1 MRIALLVAIA
11 LTFASGCG
19 MAASI
24 AEQSGLGATAEERA
38 DNERIRALIP
48 QIAAACEISTG
59 RMESF
64 ARELHDTVTGNRVPD
79 TYVVTVE
86 SYHDAVRG
94 ALRAQLRHEFDR
106 NPQATCQQVAED
118 YAFSRPRDWRLRRQ
132 PASKTVAS
140 IVRMIEQESQGWHVR
155 RIY

>member
-1 MRIALLVAIA
+1 MRIALLITAI
-11 LTFASGCG
+11 LIFASGCG

-24 AEQSGLGATAEERA
+24 AEQAGLGATAEERA

-48 QIAAACEISTG
+48 QLAAACEISPG

-64 ARELHDTVTGNRVPD
+64 ARELHDVVTGNRVTD
-79 TYVVTVE
+79 AYVVTVE

-94 ALRAQLRHEFDR
+94 ALNVQRRHGFDR
-106 NPQATCQQVAED
+106 NPPATCQQVAED
-118 YAFSRPRDWRLRRQ
+118 YAFSRPRDWRIRRQ
-132 PASKTVAS
+132 PASETVAS